1 MNHRIAVSTFFFT
14 YGFMYANWVS
24 RLPELQRIFNVSN
37 AGLGSI
43 LFATACGGLV
53 AMPFVSWLTTRYGTR
68 VTALGVAL
76 LFSFILPMIPLNYS
90 PFFTYLIF
98 ILIGITGSSVSISMN
113 GQAIYVERMWNKPI
127 MSSFHA
133 LFSVGMAMGALSGS
147 LFSKFGVP
155 TFTHFLTIGLLGA
168 VAYGLSYP
176 NMVPDPQD
184 LKSKEV
190 NDESKFTLPTKAI
203 LPLGIIAFCGMTGE
217 GSMADW
223 SAIYMHKVVGESEAF
238 GAIAFGIF
246 GAAMTMGRLFGDFFT
261 MRLGK
266 YKLLIADSILAIFG
280 LSIAILFPHPT
291 VTLVGFFLVGLGLS
305 TIVPIVY
312 STAGNTKGVAPSVG
326 IAMATSIGNLGFFV
340 GPPTIGYIADLL
352 GLRVGLAFPVTLF
365 LLMFIF
371 IVLLL
376 RSKANS
382 SNKTPN
388 VS

>member
-1 MNHRIAVSTFFFT
+1 
-14 YGFMYANWVS
+14 
-24 RLPELQRIFNVSN
+24 
-37 AGLGSI
+37 
-43 LFATACGGLV
+43 
-53 AMPFVSWLTTRYGTR
+53 
-68 VTALGVAL
+68 
-76 LFSFILPMIPLNYS
+76 
-90 PFFTYLIF
+90 
-98 ILIGITGSSVSISMN
+98 
-113 GQAIYVERMWNKPI
+113 
-127 MSSFHA
+127 
-133 LFSVGMAMGALSGS
+133 
-147 LFSKFGVP
+147 
-155 TFTHFLTIGLLGA
+155 
-168 VAYGLSYP
+168 
-176 NMVPDPQD
+176 
-184 LKSKEV
+184 
-190 NDESKFTLPTKAI
+190 
-203 LPLGIIAFCGMTGE
+203 MTGE